1 MITDIFK
8 IGVFHKVLNLD
19 TKKIE
24 KYCLKLKK
32 ENPTRNISN
41 VGGWQ
46 SNNLQGEHLVLN
58 ELFEDIE
65 HYSNEFAKSLD
76 IKTPLK
82 LENIWIN
89 INEYKDWNMVHN
101 HPGSTF
107 SGVYYVNEFENSGS
121 LNFSNGYADVLQ
133 CIWPDYKIEKFNEY
147 NSLWRKV
154 PPIKNNLIIF
164 PAFLNHFVSPN
175 LNKNKKRIS
184 ISFNIVENY

>member
-1 MITDIFK
+1 MIQDIFK
-8 IGVFHKVLNLD
+8 TPLYYTDLKLD
-19 TKKIE
+19 NKAMAN
-24 KYCLKLKK
+24 YCLSLSKK
-32 ENPTRNISN
+32 HKGRTVSN

-65 HYSNEFAKSLD
+65 HYSNEFAKSLN
-76 IKTPLK
+76 IKIPLK

-107 SGVYYVNEFENSGS
+107 SGVYYVNEFKNSGS
-121 LNFSNGYADVLQ
+121 LNFENGYSNSLQ
-133 CIWPDYKIEKFNEY
+133 CIWPDYKIEKFNVY

-164 PAFLNHFVSPN
+164 PSFLNHFVSPN
-175 LNKNKKRIS
+175 MNKNKKRIS